1 MKTFVNIFNE
11 LNESETEAYSIKKKV
26 LIESNEIK
34 VINEKCATNKELNEE
49 PTKVENKEER
59 LANLKTQL
67 EQDGDQLSDDEKE
80 AIENEIA
87 DLEKE
92 VYPEANLNEDSD
104 ERDED
109 SDEQDEDSD
118 EQDEDEETSNS
129 YTAISYYDDKL
140 RGVED
145 ETSSSD
151 WSVITDFAHDKLMGG
166 SYVKITNTTTGKE
179 KVISPDT
186 YQDEFDGEFVVGIG
200 ELDESVGDKS
210 QEETLDEDSDDFTTD
225 MNTIL
230 DAIKSIDVTSFGTHK
245 AEEVVDTLIDICNRQ
260 INREGP
266 EIIDDSNADL
276 DKDSNIDSDSDEESE
291 VEPIQDSEKKPVTE
305 AATKGLKV
313 TQNQGNIYMLEDEN
327 KKIYVGENY
336 NENEHILENAEIYDS
351 AEDAQKDYLS
361 RCDITKTEN

>member
-34 VINEKCATNKELNEE
+34 VINEKCTTNKELNEE

-104 ERDED
+104 EQDEE
-109 SDEQDEDSD
+109 SDE
-118 EQDEDEETSNS
+118 
-129 YTAISYYDDKL
+129 
-140 RGVED
+140 
-145 ETSSSD
+145 
-151 WSVITDFAHDKLMGG
+151 H
-166 SYVKITNTTTGKE
+166 
-179 KVISPDT
+179 
-186 YQDEFDGEFVVGIG
+186 
-200 ELDESVGDKS
+200 
-210 QEETLDEDSDDFTTD
+210 DEDSDDFTTD

-276 DKDSNIDSDSDEESE
+276 DKDSNIDSDSDEESK

>member
-34 VINEKCATNKELNEE
+34 VINEECTTNKELNEE

-59 LANLKTQL
+59 LANLKIQL

-104 ERDED
+104 E
-109 SDEQDEDSD
+109 Q
-118 EQDEDEETSNS
+118 
-129 YTAISYYDDKL
+129 
-140 RGVED
+140 
-145 ETSSSD
+145 
-151 WSVITDFAHDKLMGG
+151 
-166 SYVKITNTTTGKE
+166 
-179 KVISPDT
+179 
-186 YQDEFDGEFVVGIG
+186 
-200 ELDESVGDKS
+200 
-210 QEETLDEDSDDFTTD
+210 DEDSDDFTAD

-260 INREGP
+260 INGEGP

-276 DKDSNIDSDSDEESE
+276 DQDSNIDSDSDEESE

>member
-34 VINEKCATNKELNEE
+34 VINEKCTTNKELNEE

-104 ERDED
+104 E
-109 SDEQDEDSD
+109 Q
-118 EQDEDEETSNS
+118 N
-129 YTAISYYDDKL
+129 
-140 RGVED
+140 
-145 ETSSSD
+145 
-151 WSVITDFAHDKLMGG
+151 
-166 SYVKITNTTTGKE
+166 
-179 KVISPDT
+179 
-186 YQDEFDGEFVVGIG
+186 
-200 ELDESVGDKS
+200 
-210 QEETLDEDSDDFTTD
+210 EDSDDFTTD

-245 AEEVVDTLIDICNRQ
+245 AEEVVDTLIDICNKQ

-291 VEPIQDSEKKPVTE
+291 VEPIQDSEKKPVIE

>member
-34 VINEKCATNKELNEE
+34 VINEKCTTNKELNEE

-104 ERDED
+104 EQDEE
-109 SDEQDEDSD
+109 SDE
-118 EQDEDEETSNS
+118 
-129 YTAISYYDDKL
+129 
-140 RGVED
+140 
-145 ETSSSD
+145 
-151 WSVITDFAHDKLMGG
+151 H
-166 SYVKITNTTTGKE
+166 
-179 KVISPDT
+179 
-186 YQDEFDGEFVVGIG
+186 
-200 ELDESVGDKS
+200 
-210 QEETLDEDSDDFTTD
+210 DEDSDDFTTD

-276 DKDSNIDSDSDEESE
+276 DKDSNIDSDSDEESK

-361 RCDITKTEN
+361 RCDITKTKN

>member
-1 MKTFVNIFNE
+1 MLNKLSFNLMNS

-34 VINEKCATNKELNEE
+34 VINEKCTTNKELNEE

-104 ERDED
+104 EQNED
-109 SDEQDEDSD
+109 SDEQ
-118 EQDEDEETSNS
+118 N
-129 YTAISYYDDKL
+129 
-140 RGVED
+140 
-145 ETSSSD
+145 
-151 WSVITDFAHDKLMGG
+151 
-166 SYVKITNTTTGKE
+166 
-179 KVISPDT
+179 
-186 YQDEFDGEFVVGIG
+186 
-200 ELDESVGDKS
+200 
-210 QEETLDEDSDDFTTD
+210 EDSDDFTTD

-276 DKDSNIDSDSDEESE
+276 DKDSNIDSDSDEESK

-305 AATKGLKV
+305 ATTKGLKV

>member
-104 ERDED
+104 E
-109 SDEQDEDSD
+109 QDEDSD
-118 EQDEDEETSNS
+118 EQ
-129 YTAISYYDDKL
+129 
-140 RGVED
+140 
-145 ETSSSD
+145 
-151 WSVITDFAHDKLMGG
+151 
-166 SYVKITNTTTGKE
+166 
-179 KVISPDT
+179 
-186 YQDEFDGEFVVGIG
+186 
-200 ELDESVGDKS
+200 
-210 QEETLDEDSDDFTTD
+210 DEDSDDFTTD

-260 INREGP
+260 INEEGP

-313 TQNQGNIYMLEDEN
+313 TQNQGNIYILEDEN

>member
-34 VINEKCATNKELNEE
+34 VINEKCTTNKELNEE
-49 PTKVENKEER
+49 PTKIENKEER

-92 VYPEANLNEDSD
+92 VYPVANLNEDSD
-104 ERDED
+104 EQDEESEEQD
-109 SDEQDEDSD
+109 EESEEHDIESDEQ
-118 EQDEDEETSNS
+118 
-129 YTAISYYDDKL
+129 
-140 RGVED
+140 
-145 ETSSSD
+145 
-151 WSVITDFAHDKLMGG
+151 
-166 SYVKITNTTTGKE
+166 
-179 KVISPDT
+179 
-186 YQDEFDGEFVVGIG
+186 
-200 ELDESVGDKS
+200 
-210 QEETLDEDSDDFTTD
+210 DEDSDDFTTD

-260 INREGP
+260 INREGSK
-266 EIIDDSNADL
+266 IIDDSNADL
-276 DKDSNIDSDSDEESE
+276 DQDSNIDSDSDEESE

>member
-1 MKTFVNIFNE
+1 MLNKLSFNLMNS

-34 VINEKCATNKELNEE
+34 VINEECTTNKELNEE

-59 LANLKTQL
+59 LANLKIQL

-104 ERDED
+104 EQDEN

-118 EQDEDEETSNS
+118 EQ
-129 YTAISYYDDKL
+129 
-140 RGVED
+140 
-145 ETSSSD
+145 
-151 WSVITDFAHDKLMGG
+151 
-166 SYVKITNTTTGKE
+166 
-179 KVISPDT
+179 
-186 YQDEFDGEFVVGIG
+186 
-200 ELDESVGDKS
+200 
-210 QEETLDEDSDDFTTD
+210 DEDSDDFTTD

-266 EIIDDSNADL
+266 EIIDDSNANL
-276 DKDSNIDSDSDEESE
+276 DKDSNIDSDSDKESE

-361 RCDITKTEN
+361 RCDIIKTEN

>member
-34 VINEKCATNKELNEE
+34 VINEKCATNNKELNEE
-49 PTKVENKEER
+49 PTEVENKEER
-59 LANLKTQL
+59 LANLKIQL

-104 ERDED
+104 EQDED

-118 EQDEDEETSNS
+118 EQ
-129 YTAISYYDDKL
+129 
-140 RGVED
+140 
-145 ETSSSD
+145 
-151 WSVITDFAHDKLMGG
+151 
-166 SYVKITNTTTGKE
+166 
-179 KVISPDT
+179 
-186 YQDEFDGEFVVGIG
+186 
-200 ELDESVGDKS
+200 
-210 QEETLDEDSDDFTTD
+210 DEDSDDFTTD

-276 DKDSNIDSDSDEESE
+276 DKDSDSDEESE

>member
-1 MKTFVNIFNE
+1 MLNKLSFNLMNS

-34 VINEKCATNKELNEE
+34 VINEECTTNKELNEE
-49 PTKVENKEER
+49 PTKIENKEER

-104 ERDED
+104 EQDED
-109 SDEQDEDSD
+109 SDEQDEDS
-118 EQDEDEETSNS
+118 EEHDIES
-129 YTAISYYDDKL
+129 DKQ
-140 RGVED
+140 
-145 ETSSSD
+145 
-151 WSVITDFAHDKLMGG
+151 
-166 SYVKITNTTTGKE
+166 N
-179 KVISPDT
+179 
-186 YQDEFDGEFVVGIG
+186 
-200 ELDESVGDKS
+200 
-210 QEETLDEDSDDFTTD
+210 EDSDDFIAD

-260 INREGP
+260 INREGS

-276 DKDSNIDSDSDEESE
+276 DKDSDSDEESE

>member
-34 VINEKCATNKELNEE
+34 VINEKCTTNKELNEE

-104 ERDED
+104 K
-109 SDEQDEDSD
+109 Q
-118 EQDEDEETSNS
+118 
-129 YTAISYYDDKL
+129 
-140 RGVED
+140 
-145 ETSSSD
+145 
-151 WSVITDFAHDKLMGG
+151 
-166 SYVKITNTTTGKE
+166 
-179 KVISPDT
+179 
-186 YQDEFDGEFVVGIG
+186 
-200 ELDESVGDKS
+200 
-210 QEETLDEDSDDFTTD
+210 DEDSDDFTTD

-266 EIIDDSNADL
+266 EIIDDSNANL
-276 DKDSNIDSDSDEESE
+276 NKDSNIDSDSDKESE

-336 NENEHILENAEIYDS
+336 NEAEKILENAEIYES
-351 AEDAQKDYLS
+351 LEEAEKDYLS
-361 RCDITKTEN
+361 RCGLNIED